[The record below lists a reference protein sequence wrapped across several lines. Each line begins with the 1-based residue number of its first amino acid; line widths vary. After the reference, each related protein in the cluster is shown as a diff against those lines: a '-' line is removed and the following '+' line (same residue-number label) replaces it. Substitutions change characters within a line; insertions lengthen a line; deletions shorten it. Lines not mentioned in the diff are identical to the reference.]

1 MVVIDPGSIILFLI
15 IFQILKI
22 LQMSFNVFVENIL
35 ICSVNQE
42 PLYDERLS
50 WEGRSDKM
58 VQVGTKNK
66 CCLLIIKVEI

>member
-58 VQVGTKNK
+58 VQVGTKRFFAR
-66 CCLLIIKVEI
+66 VA